1 MSLSKFLCASVPYNC
16 YEIGHT
22 WTPHCSQAWFDVWYN
37 TFTRAVKL
45 YGVLY
50 LVGQLVARRHGTRA
64 FMQTLRSTFDSSMFI
79 SQNFFLYLALVCI
92 CRQSTGRLH
101 LMQSTLLCGFISSA
115 CAITIERP
123 ARRSVLALYML
134 NLASEIVYR
143 MLRSRGVVRDVPNF
157 EVAMFALSL
166 GGYIYYARKNG
177 HFNDIVPL
185 VLRHLIGKEEL
196 VGYAQLEAKLALKE
210 AELLKAPGDVDK
222 LVRLCDVTP
231 ITETPPLIT
240 CNGNG
245 HAYANKVG
253 GKVRGPV
260 VAVNGTD
267 KHHSP
272 RAKSWLPL
280 HGVTNGGLVDQCAC
294 DHGSALRVLSSG
306 FQLLRERHCTCRH
319 QYSCLANFFK
329 VALKFG
335 SVGWAA
341 GVGFSVL
348 KRYRKIRMRQL
359 LSGLLLGPMA
369 LRTGCFLGGLTGLYS
384 LSSCVL
390 RWFSGGQRDWH
401 GLVAGTAGGLACAVC
416 PSSYVS
422 LYLLWKLIELVYL
435 KSAEQQLVPKFE
447 GAAVWLYA
455 VCTSIMLYVAI
466 LEPHNL
472 RPQYRK
478 FLDDISGRLMSQ
490 INRFPLDMLGLH
502 SSQAFPHYSP
512 LNLDR
517 RHITRQ
523 YLQHVLI
530 WL

>member
-22 WTPHCSQAWFDVWYN
+22 WTPHCSRAWFDVWYN

-50 LVGQLVARRHGTRA
+50 LAGQLVSRRHGARA
-64 FMQTLRSTFDSSMFI
+64 FMKTLRSTFDSSMFI
-79 SQNFFLYLALVCI
+79 SQNFFIYMVLVCVST
-92 CRQSTGRLH
+92 RLTGRLH

-123 ARRSVLALYML
+123 ERRSVLALYML

-143 MLRSRGVVRDVPNF
+143 MLRSRGIVSDVPNI

-177 HFNDIVPL
+177 HFNDVVPL
-185 VLRHLIGKEEL
+185 LLRHLIGKEEL
-196 VGYAQLEAKLALKE
+196 DGYAQLEAKLALKE
-210 AELLKAPGDVDK
+210 AELLKAPGDLDK

-245 HAYANKVG
+245 NKLAA
-253 GKVRGPV
+253 KVND
-260 VAVNGTD
+260 ACKNG
-267 KHHSP
+267 SP
-272 RAKSWLPL
+272 RAKSWANL
-280 HGVTNGGLVDQCAC
+280 HGVTAGGLLVDQGARIR
-294 DHGSALRVLSSG
+294 GSILRLLNGAFRVLS
-306 FQLLRERHCTCRH
+306 ERHCTCRH
-319 QYSCLANFFK
+319 QYSCLANFLK

-335 SVGWAA
+335 SVGWAV
-341 GVGFSVL
+341 GVGFSVF
-348 KRYRKIRMRQL
+348 KGYRKIRIRQL
-359 LSGLLLGPMA
+359 LSGLPLGPMA
-369 LRTGCFLGGLTGLYS
+369 LRTGCFLGGMTSLYS

-401 GLVAGTAGGLACAVC
+401 GLVAGTAGGLACAAC
-416 PSSYVS
+416 PSSYFS

-502 SSQAFPHYSP
+502 SSQAFPHFFP

-517 RHITRQ
+517 RHVSRHF
-523 YLQHVLI
+523 LQQVLI
-530 WL
+530 WA

>member
-22 WTPHCSQAWFDVWYN
+22 WTPHCGKACFDVWYN

-50 LVGQLVARRHGTRA
+50 LVGQLVGRRHGARA
-64 FMQTLRSTFDSSMFI
+64 FMQTLRSTFNSSMFI
-79 SQNFFLYLALVCI
+79 SQNFFLYMAMVCVS
-92 CRQSTGRLH
+92 RRLTGRLH
-101 LMQSTLLCGFISSA
+101 LMQSTVLCGFLSSA

-123 ARRSVLALYML
+123 ERRSVLALYML

-166 GGYIYYARKNG
+166 GGYIYYARKKG
-177 HFNDIVPL
+177 HFNDVVSL
-185 VLRHLIGKEEL
+185 LLRHLIGKEEL
-196 VGYAQLEAKLALKE
+196 VGYAEQQAKLALKE

-240 CNGNG
+240 CGGNTFG
-245 HAYANKVG
+245 NRHGAK
-253 GKVRGPV
+253 
-260 VAVNGTD
+260 VNGTD
-267 KHHSP
+267 KNGAP
-272 RAKSWLPL
+272 RAKSWASLD
-280 HGVTNGGLVDQCAC
+280 GVTSGGGLLVHQGAC
-294 DHGSALRVLSSG
+294 VHRSVLRLLNSAFRLLS
-306 FQLLRERHCTCRH
+306 ERHCTCRH

-329 VALKFG
+329 VAVKFG

-341 GVGFSVL
+341 GVGFSLL
-348 KRYRKIRMRQL
+348 KGYRKIRIRQL
-359 LSGLLLGPMA
+359 LSGFVLGPMA
-369 LRTGCFLGGLTGLYS
+369 LRTGCFLGGLTSLYS
-384 LSSCVL
+384 LSSCAL
-390 RWFSGGQRDWH
+390 RWFSDGQRDWH

-502 SSQAFPHYSP
+502 SSQAFPHFFP

-517 RHITRQ
+517 GHVSRQ
-523 YLQHVLI
+523 FLQQVLI
-530 WL
+530 WT

>member
-50 LVGQLVARRHGTRA
+50 LVGQLVARRHGRRA

-123 ARRSVLALYML
+123 A
-134 NLASEIVYR
+134 
-143 MLRSRGVVRDVPNF
+143 
-157 EVAMFALSL
+157 
-166 GGYIYYARKNG
+166 
-177 HFNDIVPL
+177 
-185 VLRHLIGKEEL
+185 RHLIGKEEL

-253 GKVRGPV
+253 GKVRGPL

-294 DHGSALRVLSSG
+294 DHGSALRVLSSVFG
-306 FQLLRERHCTCRH
+306 LLKERHCTCRH

-348 KRYRKIRMRQL
+348 KGYRKIRIRQL

-369 LRTGCFLGGLTGLYS
+369 LRTGCFLGGLTGFYS